1 MNSWK
6 DEYITGVELIDE
18 QHKKLIEI
26 ADDLY
31 KLLKN
36 QFITDKYDRIVQIL
50 NDLKDYAVF
59 HFKSEEEYMLS
70 IGYKKYLSHKV
81 EHDDFIT
88 KINSFDL
95 KEIDESQQRYLIEI
109 LEFVIK
115 WIDGHILKRDKI
127 MALERSQE

>member
-59 HFKSEEEYMLS
+59 HFKSEEEYMIS

-81 EHDDFIT
+81 EHDDFIA

-115 WIDGHILKRDKI
+115 WIDGHILKRDKLI
-127 MALERSQE
+127 ALEQNQE

>member
-81 EHDDFIT
+81 EHDDFT
-88 KINSFDL
+88 AKINSFDL

-115 WIDGHILKRDKI
+115 WIDGHILKRDKLI
-127 MALERSQE
+127 ALEQNQE

>member
-1 MNSWK
+1 MNSWQ
-6 DEYITGVELIDE
+6 DDYITGVELIDE

-31 KLLKN
+31 QLLKN

-50 NDLKDYAVF
+50 NDLKDYTVF

-81 EHDDFIT
+81 EHDDFIA
-88 KINSFDL
+88 KINSLDL

-115 WIDGHILKRDKI
+115 WIDGHILKRDKLI
-127 MALERSQE
+127 ALEQNQE